1 MKQDAN
7 AVTLEYVNRWGDHHT
22 LALYRDS
29 YAMGGGFAISAL
41 DATDPADSE
50 YLSPWSDI
58 TVNIPDNPD
67 AAWWCATEGNVIIDT
82 NNNSKE
88 LVNALVGAGIITL
101 TDRVCHSGYCTYPLA
116 KVAPW
121 AMEAMDA
128 IIRYWKGY
136 VCFRGRA
143 SRSEYWWAMLF
154 TFLVW
159 FAFSLLDQ
167 SGSGLG
173 ALFSLLSACW
183 GLATIL
189 PTIAI
194 SWRRLHDADKPGT
207 FMFIVYGLY
216 LIGYI
221 MFFFGLFG
229 AIGGAI
235 TGLSNGDASLLS
247 GALGMGS
254 IGLILIVAGLI
265 TNIVFMCLPSN
276 PDGARFD

>member
-1 MKQDAN
+1 MTGCSFK
-7 AVTLEYVNRWGDHHT
+7 
-22 LALYRDS
+22 
-29 YAMGGGFAISAL
+29 
-41 DATDPADSE
+41 
-50 YLSPWSDI
+50 
-58 TVNIPDNPD
+58 
-67 AAWWCATEGNVIIDT
+67 
-82 NNNSKE
+82 
-88 LVNALVGAGIITL
+88 
-101 TDRVCHSGYCTYPLA
+101 
-116 KVAPW
+116 
-121 AMEAMDA
+121 DA
-128 IIRYWKGY
+128 IIRYWKASAFQAAPPQRILVGSSLPR
-136 VCFRGRA
+136 VVASAFDSRA
-143 SRSEYWWAMLF
+143 AAWALC
-154 TFLVW
+154 
-159 FAFSLLDQ
+159 SP
-167 SGSGLG
+167 
-173 ALFSLLSACW
+173 LSACW

-235 TGLSNGDASLLS
+235 TGLSNGDASLMS

>member
-1 MKQDAN
+1 
-7 AVTLEYVNRWGDHHT
+7 
-22 LALYRDS
+22 
-29 YAMGGGFAISAL
+29 
-41 DATDPADSE
+41 
-50 YLSPWSDI
+50 
-58 TVNIPDNPD
+58 
-67 AAWWCATEGNVIIDT
+67 
-82 NNNSKE
+82 
-88 LVNALVGAGIITL
+88 
-101 TDRVCHSGYCTYPLA
+101 
-116 KVAPW
+116 
-121 AMEAMDA
+121 
-128 IIRYWKGY
+128 
-136 VCFRGRA
+136 
-143 SRSEYWWAMLF
+143 MLF
-154 TFLVW
+154 TFLVR

-173 ALFSLLSACW
+173 ALFSLLSVCW

>member
-1 MKQDAN
+1 MDRKETNMTEPNPWQAPEQPVP
-7 AVTLEYVNRWGDHHT
+7 APALPQAGEEQPVTGC
-22 LALYRDS
+22 S
-29 YAMGGGFAISAL
+29 F
-41 DATDPADSE
+41 
-50 YLSPWSDI
+50 
-58 TVNIPDNPD
+58 
-67 AAWWCATEGNVIIDT
+67 
-82 NNNSKE
+82 K
-88 LVNALVGAGIITL
+88 
-101 TDRVCHSGYCTYPLA
+101 
-116 KVAPW
+116 
-121 AMEAMDA
+121 DA

-136 VCFRGRA
+136 VRFRGRA

-229 AIGGAI
+229 AIGGAV

>member
-1 MKQDAN
+1 MDRKETNMTEPNPWQAPEQPVPAPALPQADDTLP
-7 AVTLEYVNRWGDHHT
+7 VTGC
-22 LALYRDS
+22 S
-29 YAMGGGFAISAL
+29 F
-41 DATDPADSE
+41 
-50 YLSPWSDI
+50 
-58 TVNIPDNPD
+58 
-67 AAWWCATEGNVIIDT
+67 
-82 NNNSKE
+82 K
-88 LVNALVGAGIITL
+88 
-101 TDRVCHSGYCTYPLA
+101 
-116 KVAPW
+116 
-121 AMEAMDA
+121 DA

-207 FMFIVYGLY
+207 FMFIVYGL
-216 LIGYI
+216 
-221 MFFFGLFG
+221 FG

>member
-1 MKQDAN
+1 M
-7 AVTLEYVNRWGDHHT
+7 
-22 LALYRDS
+22 
-29 YAMGGGFAISAL
+29 
-41 DATDPADSE
+41 
-50 YLSPWSDI
+50 
-58 TVNIPDNPD
+58 
-67 AAWWCATEGNVIIDT
+67 
-82 NNNSKE
+82 
-88 LVNALVGAGIITL
+88 
-101 TDRVCHSGYCTYPLA
+101 
-116 KVAPW
+116 
-121 AMEAMDA
+121 
-128 IIRYWKGY
+128 
-136 VCFRGRA
+136 CFRGRA

-167 SGSGLG
+167 FGSGLG
-173 ALFSLLSACW
+173 ALFSLLSVCW

-194 SWRRLHDADKPGT
+194 SWRRLHDVDKPGT

>member
-29 YAMGGGFAISAL
+29 YAMGGGF
-41 DATDPADSE
+41 
-50 YLSPWSDI
+50 
-58 TVNIPDNPD
+58 
-67 AAWWCATEGNVIIDT
+67 
-82 NNNSKE
+82 
-88 LVNALVGAGIITL
+88 
-101 TDRVCHSGYCTYPLA
+101 
-116 KVAPW
+116 
-121 AMEAMDA
+121 
-128 IIRYWKGY
+128 
-136 VCFRGRA
+136 
-143 SRSEYWWAMLF
+143 
-154 TFLVW
+154 
-159 FAFSLLDQ
+159 
-167 SGSGLG
+167 
-173 ALFSLLSACW
+173 
-183 GLATIL
+183 
-189 PTIAI
+189 AI

-265 TNIVFMCLPSN
+265 TNIVLMCLPSN

>member
-1 MKQDAN
+1 M
-7 AVTLEYVNRWGDHHT
+7 
-22 LALYRDS
+22 
-29 YAMGGGFAISAL
+29 
-41 DATDPADSE
+41 
-50 YLSPWSDI
+50 
-58 TVNIPDNPD
+58 
-67 AAWWCATEGNVIIDT
+67 
-82 NNNSKE
+82 
-88 LVNALVGAGIITL
+88 
-101 TDRVCHSGYCTYPLA
+101 
-116 KVAPW
+116 
-121 AMEAMDA
+121 
-128 IIRYWKGY
+128 
-136 VCFRGRA
+136 
-143 SRSEYWWAMLF
+143 
-154 TFLVW
+154 
-159 FAFSLLDQ
+159 
-167 SGSGLG
+167 G

-221 MFFFGLFG
+221 MFIFDLFG